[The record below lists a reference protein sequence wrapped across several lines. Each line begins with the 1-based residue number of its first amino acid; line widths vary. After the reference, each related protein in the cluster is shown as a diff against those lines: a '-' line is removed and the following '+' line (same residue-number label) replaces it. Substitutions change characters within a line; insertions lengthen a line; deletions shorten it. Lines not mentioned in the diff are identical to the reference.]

1 MGQSSTFN
9 RGNDKISS
17 SVSDAMQ
24 NVAKLAN
31 IGGNQKLNKM
41 KIKFAKEFFVTEK
54 GEIVKMAGIVAQ
66 APAIIRALT
75 A

>member
-1 MGQSSTFN
+1 
-9 RGNDKISS
+9 
-17 SVSDAMQ
+17 MQ
-24 NVAKLAN
+24 NVGKLAN
-31 IGGNQKLNKM
+31 IGGNQKVNKM

-66 APAIIRALT
+66 APAIISALT